1 MKKEPQTLDN
11 TRNLAVQGKMDWFK
25 VKQNL
30 KGKGERIM
38 KKGKVGCLVIVL
50 IFIGGLIFG
59 ITQIVK
65 DPEKYQKSEKSVDV
79 IFDAS
84 SVSRISVED
93 LISKMGEPIEKE
105 DWINK
110 TTKGNFDVSTYTYD
124 KEGIHYEFIITENS
138 VIRLNVYS
146 NLNWNKAG
154 DNFKYKQ
161 KNKEDILS
169 LFGIV
174 PNENAKKSADNGS
187 TFRISPVSNTVADF
201 NVQGIN
207 ETDKT
212 FEFVKI
218 TYNIKY
224 FD

>member
-1 MKKEPQTLDN
+1 
-11 TRNLAVQGKMDWFK
+11 
-25 VKQNL
+25 
-30 KGKGERIM
+30 M

-110 TTKGNFDVSTYTYD
+110 TTKGNFNVSTYTYD
-124 KEGIHYEFIITENS
+124 KEGIYYEFIITENS

-174 PNENAKKSADNGS
+174 PNENAKKSVDNGF